1 MLNQV
6 IAVGRITKVKGD
18 GSSNDSNVCTMTI
31 AIPRFLKNENKTK
44 FTTETITFLRSK
56 EVIVNGS

>member
-6 IAVGRITKVKGD
+6 IAVGRITKVKGV

-31 AIPRFLKNENKTK
+31 AIPRYFKNENKTK
-44 FTTETITFLRSK
+44 FTAETITFLSNK
-56 EVIVNGS
+56 EVKC

>member
-31 AIPRFLKNENKTK
+31 AIPRFFKNENKTK
-44 FTTETITFLRSK
+44 FTAETITFFSNK
-56 EVIVNGS
+56 GVNANGS